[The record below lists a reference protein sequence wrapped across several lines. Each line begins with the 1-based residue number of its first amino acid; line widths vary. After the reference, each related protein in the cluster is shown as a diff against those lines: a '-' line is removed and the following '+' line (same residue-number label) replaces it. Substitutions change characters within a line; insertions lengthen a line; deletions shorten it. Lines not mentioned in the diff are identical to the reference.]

1 MIINM
6 VDLSSIILL
15 SIPYGSISL
24 IIIIIINLI
33 LILITIRCLLKP
45 DNPLL
50 HSYSLIRASL
60 RGELQYLT
68 PIYVRAFY
76 LQIVRKNNKK
86 EKKRRWREDMINR
99 PPRSRPKVLLLL
111 YECSIY

>member
-1 MIINM
+1 MA
-6 VDLSSIILL
+6 DLSSIILL

-24 IIIIIINLI
+24 IIIIIINLILI

-76 LQIVRKNNKK
+76 LQIVRKIIKKIK
-86 EKKRRWREDMINR
+86 EKKMARRYDQSTTTFSPEGTAII
-99 PPRSRPKVLLLL
+99 V
-111 YECSIY
+111 